1 MTDLDQNQI
10 PASSLDAASP
20 ALTPETA
27 PAILVPP
34 DLNVP
39 WGWWDIVLFLL
50 FYVGSI
56 LVFTVGGLIA
66 GAASLH
72 IPIEELSKRSV
83 VVVTIAILA
92 QGLASGSVL
101 VYFWVMVRI
110 RRARGLVQPGE
121 GFWRVM
127 GWRPF
132 TTSISGASLSNAGK
146 IGLHLV
152 AGVVLAFAISQA
164 SRFIGQPGPVPFEE
178 FFKTRP
184 TVLMMMVF
192 GILVA
197 PLVEEMMFRAFLYPV
212 VARKFGMGT
221 GIIVTGVLFGATH
234 APQLSGAWGQIA
246 LIVAVGLLFTWAR
259 ARSKT
264 VLSSFLLHIA
274 YNSTLFAGLLIESHW
289 LRDL

>member
-10 PASSLDAASP
+10 PASSLDTDSP
-20 ALTPETA
+20 ALSPEPT
-27 PAILVPP
+27 PAIPVPP

-50 FYVGSI
+50 FYVGS
-56 LVFTVGGLIA
+56 LLLFTRGGLIA
-66 GAASLH
+66 GAAALH
-72 IPIEELSKRSV
+72 ISIEELLKRSV

-92 QGLASGSVL
+92 TGAASLSTLA
-101 VYFWVMVRI
+101 YFWVIVRL
-110 RRARGLVQPGE
+110 RRSRGLVNSGE

-132 TTSISGASLSNAGK
+132 AASVPGASLSSTVK
-146 IGLHLV
+146 IGLHIV
-152 AGVVLAFAISQA
+152 AGVALAFAVSQA
-164 SRFIGQPGPVPFEE
+164 SGYIGQPGPVPFEE

-197 PLVEEMMFRAFLYPV
+197 PLVEEMMFRGFLYPV